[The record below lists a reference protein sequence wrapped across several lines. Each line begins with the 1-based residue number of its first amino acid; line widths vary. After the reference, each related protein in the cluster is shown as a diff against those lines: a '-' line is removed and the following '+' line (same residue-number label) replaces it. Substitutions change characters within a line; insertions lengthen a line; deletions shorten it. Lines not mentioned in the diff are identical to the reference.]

1 MWVAFSC
8 YDHGTRRNSSRSAG
22 RTGTPWDAP
31 PTPHATPPP
40 PWPTQAPETS
50 LQVQVRQGVLV
61 RFVVINLAVT
71 PFDDVHVRTSKPQ
84 ARTRPT
90 ARLLEVY
97 RESARNSP
105 VAAGVAAVYAYEAQ
119 VPRVAQAKIDGLRAN
134 YGIEDRP
141 ALSFFEVHAA
151 LDVEHSAAER
161 AHRRGHHRGGCRS
174 RGGGGPGRPGRVMG
188 VPVGR
193 GRPGLTGDRRALD
206 PQMSRRTRQTFSCSA
221 RKSISATP
229 RRMESP
235 FQRALPFAPALRTS
249 ALLRWNRR
257 SHRVL

>member
-161 AHRRGHHRGGCRS
+161 AIVGATTGEDADLAVEAA
-174 RGGGGPGRPGRVMG
+174 RV
-188 VPVGR
+188 
-193 GRPGLTGDRRALD
+193 ALD
-206 PQMSRRTRQTFSCSA
+206 A
-221 RKSISATP
+221 
-229 RRMESP
+229 
-235 FQRALPFAPALRTS
+235 
-249 ALLRWNRR
+249 
-257 SHRVL
+257 